1 MNAYRNGFNGQ
12 IVCSSP
18 EELVAFKSF
27 CSEIQTELAPVG
39 AIERFYAKSI
49 SENMYRLERA
59 RSLEMGMFSNG
70 HRDHVDEMQSGHPE
84 ADTALA
90 ASRTFLEQAH
100 EFHLLTGYEVK
111 ILRALEKHQAHLKA
125 IQAARKAAH
134 EVAVEQATQFVEL
147 AEAMEE
153 TYEPGEDFTPASA
166 HGGFVFS
173 QTEIDR
179 RRVRAAHLR
188 AARIYHFDGK
198 LPKSASKPNVTP
210 RSPPHSLVAQARGG
224 LKYSNP
230 SLATSHARRVPV
242 RQASGLSIPTKG
254 IWLQSRRGDRRLYT
268 PLQGTQPPRDGSPH
282 PRRTPV

>member
-1 MNAYRNGFNGQ
+1 MIATNETQTNETLEPNEPAPARKPISEAKLLANRRNGALSHGPVTPEGRRRSSLNAYRTGLNGQ

-18 EELVAFKSF
+18 EELVVFKSF

-125 IQAARKAAH
+125 LQDQRKAAH

-153 TYEPGEDFTPASA
+153 TYEPGEDFAPASA

-179 RRVRAAHLR
+179 LRVRAAHLR

-198 LPKSASKPNVTP
+198 LPNGAPKSDDKTDLRA
-210 RSPPHSLVAQARGG
+210 A
-224 LKYSNP
+224 
-230 SLATSHARRVPV
+230 
-242 RQASGLSIPTKG
+242 
-254 IWLQSRRGDRRLYT
+254 
-268 PLQGTQPPRDGSPH
+268 
-282 PRRTPV
+282 

>member
-1 MNAYRNGFNGQ
+1 MIATNEIETNETPEPNEPAPAKKPISEAKLLANRRNGALSHGPVTAEGRRRSSLNAYRNGLNGQ

-18 EELVAFKSF
+18 EELAAFKSF

-125 IQAARKAAH
+125 LQDARKAAH
-134 EVAVEQATQFVEL
+134 EIAVEQPRNSSNWLKPWKKPTSRVKTSCPRPRTVGSFFL
-147 AEAMEE
+147 R
-153 TYEPGEDFTPASA
+153 PKSIASA
-166 HGGFVFS
+166 CAPRTFAPPGSTIF
-173 QTEIDR
+173 
-179 RRVRAAHLR
+179 RANCR
-188 AARIYHFDGK
+188 KAAPNRMT
-198 LPKSASKPNVTP
+198 KPNFA
-210 RSPPHSLVAQARGG
+210 PH
-224 LKYSNP
+224 N
-230 SLATSHARRVPV
+230 
-242 RQASGLSIPTKG
+242 
-254 IWLQSRRGDRRLYT
+254 RL
-268 PLQGTQPPRDGSPH
+268 P
-282 PRRTPV
+282 